1 MNKKLQ
7 VFVSSTYTDLI
18 EERQT
23 AVQAIL
29 DASHIPAGME
39 LFKAGKSQMKTIRKW
54 IDESDVYMLILGGR
68 YGSIEEESGLSYT
81 ELEYKYAL
89 SKNMPV
95 FAIVLDDSFLFKKAS
110 IHGKNVIFE
119 KEYPDKYEKFK
130 ALAMSKIIKKVS
142 NIDSI
147 EAVVHSTINNIQLDE
162 DYTLVGWVKGNTVNN
177 DPKLTNRIK
186 FLETENKNLKS
197 QLSSPNNKILGRYT
211 TNELMSILSSIN
223 LSDKLLD
230 LFNDLDEEEMAEIQ
244 KWDLYNANAL
254 DYFYAL
260 FSFLSL
266 GIPNQ
271 FFYADEMEGEAIA
284 VILECASILISCDLI
299 EKTTDNSLKVTDI
312 AKKFYVQLLLNN
324 YTPSINLLSSLLEMA
339 DLY

>member
-7 VFVSSTYTDLI
+7 VFVSSTYADLI
-18 EERQT
+18 EERQA

-29 DASHIPAGME
+29 DAGHIPAGME
-39 LFKAGKSQMKTIRKW
+39 LFKAGKSQMKTIQKW

-89 SKNMPV
+89 SKDMPV
-95 FAIVLDDSFLFKKAS
+95 FAIVLDDSFLFTKAALS
-110 IHGKNVIFE
+110 GKDTIFE
-119 KEYPDKYEKFK
+119 KENPNKYEEFK
-130 ALAMSKIIKKVS
+130 SLVMSKIIKKAN
-142 NIDSI
+142 NINSI
-147 EAVVHSTINNIQLDE
+147 EAIVHSAINDIQHDE
-162 DYTLVGWVKGNTVNN
+162 DYSLVGWVKGTTINN

-197 QLSSPNNKILGRYT
+197 QISSPNNKILGRFT
-211 TNELMSILSSIN
+211 TTELMSILSSIN
-223 LSDKLLD
+223 LGEKILN
-230 LFNDLDEEEMAEIQ
+230 LFHDLDEDQIVEIQ
-244 KWDLYNANAL
+244 KWELYNANAL

-271 FFYADEMEGEAIA
+271 FFNADEIDEEVIAI
-284 VILECASILISCDLI
+284 ILECASILVSCDLI
-299 EKTTDNSLKVTDI
+299 EIIDENTLKLTET
-312 AKKFYVQLLLNN
+312 AKKFYVQLLSNN
-324 YTPSINLLSSLLEMA
+324 YSPSINLLSALIELA
-339 DLY
+339 DL